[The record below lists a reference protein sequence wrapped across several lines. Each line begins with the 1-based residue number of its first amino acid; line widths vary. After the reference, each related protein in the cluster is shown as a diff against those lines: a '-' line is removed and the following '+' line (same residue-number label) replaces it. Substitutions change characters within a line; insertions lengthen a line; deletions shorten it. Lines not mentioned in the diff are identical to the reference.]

1 MARFRL
7 TKRFDFEM
15 AHALSGYDGLCKNI
29 HGHSYKLDVTLMG
42 EPCQDV
48 YSPKLGMVMDFGD
61 MKRLV
66 QNAITDQFN
75 HALVL
80 NYQTPSDLIS
90 MLQQNYD
97 RIVVVPYQPTT
108 ENLLTDFVQRI
119 QSKLPSTVT
128 LFSLRLYESE
138 NSYAEW
144 FASDNQ

>member
-15 AHALSGYDGLCKNI
+15 AHALLGYDGLCKNI
-29 HGHSYKLDVTLMG
+29 HGHSYKLDVTIMG
-42 EPCQDV
+42 EPCQDIQ
-48 YSPKLGMVMDFGD
+48 SPKLGMVMDFGD
-61 MKRLV
+61 LKRIV
-66 QNAITDQFN
+66 QKEITDQVN

-80 NYQTPSDLIS
+80 NNQTNADLIAV
-90 MLQQNYD
+90 LKQNYE
-97 RIVVVPYQPTT
+97 RIVAVPYQPTT

-119 QSKLPSTVT
+119 QSQLPAHVS

>member
-42 EPCQDV
+42 EPCQEV
-48 YSPKLGMVMDFGD
+48 YSPKLGVVMDFGD

-80 NYQTPSDLIS
+80 SYQTPSDLIS

>member
-80 NYQTPSDLIS
+80 SYQTPSDLIS